1 MRLHSLI
8 YALKDSLHQEFTLL
22 EQMTREAYTEPAKG
36 YFSSSVG
43 MHIRHNLDHFASFFQ
58 GLALGKVDYES
69 RERRKDL
76 ESDPT
81 AAMVSLQQYIEALD
95 AIGSDKESDLH
106 VRREDGADV
115 GPDSWLRS
123 SIGRELQ
130 FLLGHTV
137 HHNALI
143 AMIADRNG
151 IQLPEGF
158 GVAPSTQRYQA
169 HASA

>member
-1 MRLHSLI
+1 MRFNSLVT
-8 YALKDSLHQEFTLL
+8 ALKESLYQEYTLL
-22 EQMTREAYTEPAKG
+22 DQLSSAAYSEPAQG

-58 GLALGKVDYES
+58 GLPLGKVDYES
-69 RERRKDL
+69 RERRKEL
-76 ESDPT
+76 ESDPS
-81 AAMVSLQQYIEALD
+81 AAQRYLQKYMDALDGLASVEESSLQ
-95 AIGSDKESDLH
+95 
-106 VRREDGADV
+106 VRREDGLDV
-115 GPDSWLRS
+115 GPDSWLPS

-151 IQLPEGF
+151 VQLPEGF
-158 GVAPSTQRYQA
+158 GVAPSTQRHQA